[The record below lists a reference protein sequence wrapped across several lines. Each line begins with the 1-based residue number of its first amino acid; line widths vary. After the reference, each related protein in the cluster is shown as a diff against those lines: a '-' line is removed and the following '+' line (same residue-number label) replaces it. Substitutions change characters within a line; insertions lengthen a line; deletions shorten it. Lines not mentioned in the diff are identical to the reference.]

1 LPKSDFSY
9 RWIKSGPER
18 VRDVPNF
25 ATSIALCTL
34 LLERTV
40 FSGVPRAF
48 DIGILSRFRYF
59 DIENFQF
66 RDSDINS
73 DINNIQIDEEI

>member
-1 LPKSDFSY
+1 VTDRKKFITFFKFFIHPVNYLSQ
-9 RWIKSGPER
+9 
-18 VRDVPNF
+18 NF
-25 ATSIALCTL
+25 FNHIFFQILHGKT
-34 LLERTV
+34 
-40 FSGVPRAF
+40 RAF

-73 DINNIQIDEEI
+73 DIGNIQIDEEI